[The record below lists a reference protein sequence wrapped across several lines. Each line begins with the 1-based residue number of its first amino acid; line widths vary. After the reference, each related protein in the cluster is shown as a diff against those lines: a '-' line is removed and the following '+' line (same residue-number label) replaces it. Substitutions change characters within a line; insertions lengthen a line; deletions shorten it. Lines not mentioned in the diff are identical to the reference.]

1 MKKSD
6 HLTKKKMTVLLGE
19 VLREARLK
27 AELTQADVAER
38 VGVATE
44 VYGRIERGNLTPS
57 VPNLRKL
64 CMVLRVDASAA
75 LGLDVREA
83 AAWLQESAAL
93 PEESPRLRR
102 LLRTLRQLDDKQ
114 LNAVS
119 YMVRSLVTP
128 EAR

>member
-83 AAWLQESAAL
+83 AAWLKESAAP

-114 LNAVS
+114 LNAVG

>member
-1 MKKSD
+1 MKKD
-6 HLTKKKMTVLLGE
+6 THLTKKKSTVHLGA

-27 AELTQADVAER
+27 IQWTQADVADR

-57 VPNLRKL
+57 VPNLRRL

-75 LGLDVREA
+75 LGLDVGEA
-83 AAWLQESAAL
+83 AAWLKESAPP

-114 LNAVS
+114 LNTVG
-119 YMVRSLVTP
+119 YMVRSLMTP

>member
-1 MKKSD
+1 MKNST
-6 HLTKKKMTVLLGE
+6 HLTKKKMTVHLGE

-44 VYGRIERGNLTPS
+44 VYGRMERGNLTPS

-64 CMVLRVDASAA
+64 CMVLRVDASVA
-75 LGLDVREA
+75 LGLKAGET
-83 AAWLQESAAL
+83 AAWLKESEL
-93 PEESPRLRR
+93 TSEESPRLRR
-102 LLRTLRQLDDKQ
+102 LLRTLRQLDDRQ
-114 LNAVS
+114 LSTVGYVA
-119 YMVRSLVTP
+119 RGLVPP